1 MNKLDYY
8 PGCTLKTKAKNFEDA
23 AFASLTALD
32 VELVEL
38 PRWNCCGAVY
48 NLSSDDL
55 AHQLAPVR
63 SLIRAKEQGA
73 KRLVTL
79 CAFCYNTLKRAN
91 LLMVQDDEKR
101 DALNSFMEE
110 EPDYEGDV
118 EVLHLLPFLRDTVGW
133 DTVREKVQVP
143 LQGLK
148 VAPYY
153 GCTLLRPREVA
164 IEPTDRPTLFRE
176 FIEALGADPVAFP
189 ASTDCCS
196 SYQIV
201 SNPEEALIS
210 ARHVLDSART
220 NGAEALV
227 SSCPL
232 CEFNL
237 GRKQEAMAQQS
248 AEFEGIP
255 TYYFTQLLAV
265 ALGLEEKVCSFELNE
280 PASRELLDSRKFIR
294 SA

>member
-110 EPDYEGDV
+110 EPDYQGEV
-118 EVLHLLPFLRDTVGW
+118 EVKHLLEVLRDDIGW
-133 DTVREKVQVP
+133 ERIAQQVKTP
-143 LQGLK
+143 LEGLR
-148 VAPYY
+148 VAAYY
-153 GCTLLRPREVA
+153 GCTLLRPQDAA
-164 IEPTDRPTLFRE
+164 IDDVERPTVLQDLLR
-176 FIEALGADPVAFP
+176 ALGATVVEFP
-189 ASTDCCS
+189 FSTECCG

-201 SNPEEALIS
+201 TNPGYVETCVHDILSS
-210 ARHVLDSART
+210 ATREGT
-220 NGAEALV
+220 EALV
-227 SSCPL
+227 LSCPL
-232 CEFNL
+232 CDYNL
-237 GRKQEAMAQQS
+237 GQRQRELAAKHSDFQKL
-248 AEFEGIP
+248 P
-255 TYYFTQLLAV
+255 LLYFTQLMAV
-265 ALGLEEKVCSFELNE
+265 AFGCDPEVCRFELNHGR
-280 PASRELLDSRKFIR
+280 PRPLLESKGFL
-294 SA
+294 S